1 MAMTMASATAHP
13 PVDFYLFPDLWQP
26 EAAPQSLR
34 EADLAYSERASRPI
48 ENRTRRGFGEDLAN
62 LDLRSL
68 DLENQDLTDADLR
81 GADLRRTRLWG
92 ACLRRARLEGADMR
106 EADLTLAIV
115 KGAMYDDGTRWPAGF
130 DPQARGAVWAG
141 QN

>member
-1 MAMTMASATAHP
+1 MAMTMASAAGHP

-26 EAAPQSLR
+26 EAAPVNVR

-48 ENRTRRGFGEDLAN
+48 EGRAHRGFGEDLAHM
-62 LDLRSL
+62 DLRAL

-92 ACLRRARLEGADMR
+92 ACLRRARLEGADLR

-115 KGAMYDDGTRWPAGF
+115 KGAYYDDGTRWPAGF
-130 DPQARGAVWAG
+130 DPQARGAVWAE
-141 QN
+141 